1 MFFSIL
7 TYIFATV
14 QPKTLHDAAKSQASI
29 L

>member
-14 QPKTLHDAAKSQASI
+14 QPKTLHDAAKS
-29 L
+29 